1 MIDLKTYLE
10 GDIMTKVDRATM
22 QLALEGR
29 EPMLDHKLVE
39 FALSLPDNM
48 KIKGNA
54 TKYLLRQVLY
64 RYVPKE
70 LIERPKQGFSIPIQQ
85 WLLGRLRPDLEKMAA
100 DKIFAERFGLN
111 QSELQKIIKGFLS
124 QKKFINPHFVW
135 FLYVLYRWNERW
147 S

>member
-1 MIDLKTYLE
+1 
-10 GDIMTKVDRATM
+10 
-22 QLALEGR
+22 
-29 EPMLDHKLVE
+29 
-39 FALSLPDNM
+39 M
-48 KIKGNA
+48 KIRGNA

-124 QKKFINPHFVW
+124 QKKFINPHFIW
-135 FLYVLYRWNERW
+135 FLYVLYRWNQRW
-147 S
+147 N

>member
-1 MIDLKTYLE
+1 
-10 GDIMTKVDRATM
+10 M

-48 KIKGNA
+48 KIKGNS

-124 QKKFINPHFVW
+124 QKKFINPHFIW

>member
-1 MIDLKTYLE
+1 
-10 GDIMTKVDRATM
+10 
-22 QLALEGR
+22 
-29 EPMLDHKLVE
+29 
-39 FALSLPDNM
+39 
-48 KIKGNA
+48 
-54 TKYLLRQVLY
+54 
-64 RYVPKE
+64 
-70 LIERPKQGFSIPIQQ
+70 
-85 WLLGRLRPDLEKMAA
+85 MAA

>member
-48 KIKGNA
+48 KIKGNS

-124 QKKFINPHFVW
+124 QKKFINPHFIW